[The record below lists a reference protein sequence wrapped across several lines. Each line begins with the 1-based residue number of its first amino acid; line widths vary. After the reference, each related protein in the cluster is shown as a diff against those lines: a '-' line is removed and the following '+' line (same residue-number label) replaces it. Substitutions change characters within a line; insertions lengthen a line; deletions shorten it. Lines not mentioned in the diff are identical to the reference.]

1 MRFLLGSLS
10 TPHVSALP
18 SLGYKKLTLVTDKST
33 GDFAFSPGAGELTRT
48 WNAPLK
54 DGEGVLLDIS
64 GVLYDSG
71 ATGGVAIPG
80 SVEAVTKLKQSGLSV
95 RFCTNETQCTR
106 DHLVAKLSGLG
117 FQVTREEVFAPAPAA
132 CLMLKDRNLRPHLLI
147 HPECQPEFEGV
158 DCSNPNCV
166 LIGDATDEFSYKN
179 LNEAFRVLVGLQ
191 DPILISMGKG
201 RYYKETDGL
210 TLDVGVFMKALE
222 AMMVGDDVVNDIGGA
237 QSVGMLGLQV
247 RTGKYRPED
256 EHHPT
261 VHPDGFVDNL
271 KQAVD
276 LLLQHRGQ

>member
-1 MRFLLGSLS
+1 MASSGRWYDRCS
-10 TPHVSALP
+10 
-18 SLGYKKLTLVTDKST
+18 DIQ
-33 GDFAFSPGAGELTRT
+33 
-48 WNAPLK
+48 
-54 DGEGVLLDIS
+54 GVLLDIS

-117 FQVTREEVFAPAPAA
+117 FQVTREEVFSPAPAA
-132 CLMLKDRNLRPHLLI
+132 CLVLKDRNLRPHLLI
-147 HPECQPEFEGV
+147 HPDCQPEFEGV

-222 AMMVGDDVVNDIGGA
+222 YACDVEAEVVGKPAKAFFLAALQDMGVQPQQAMMVGDDVVNDIGGA